1 MGSVVIKFNDA
12 NMGKLCKAPAAR
24 EEVEAATG
32 RVAANAN
39 SLGAQFRT
47 GLYHR
52 GKSYDGGN
60 DKSHKSGVVGNTQ
73 PVYGMKVKGG
83 GHTSVGVV
91 YCGNYAAMKDNMLHN
106 TLLKAVR

>member
-1 MGSVVIKFNDA
+1 MGSVRIVFNDA
-12 NMGKLCKAPAAR
+12 NLGKLCKAPAAR

-32 RVAANAN
+32 RIASTANA
-39 SLGAQFRT
+39 LGSQYRT

-52 GKSYDGGN
+52 GATYGGGN
-60 DKSHKSGVVGNTQ
+60 DKGRRSGVVGNTQ

-83 GHTSVGVV
+83 GHTSVGII
-91 YCGNYAAMKDNMLHN
+91 YCANYAAMKDNMLHN